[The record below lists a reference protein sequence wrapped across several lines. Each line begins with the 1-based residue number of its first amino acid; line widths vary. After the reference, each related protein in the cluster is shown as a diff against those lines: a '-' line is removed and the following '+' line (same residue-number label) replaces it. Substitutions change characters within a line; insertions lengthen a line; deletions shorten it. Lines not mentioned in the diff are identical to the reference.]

1 MSIAKILLKIAET
14 EPDEAKRIE
23 MEEEAVQLEI
33 ENVQLFEITCG
44 EDSPLTASA
53 LKGLGEALMQRHRFT
68 EAQENFARSYRLE
81 AQKDAFD
88 LITVME
94 VHNLLFGSHMA
105 AVRAGNELDR
115 AAFRE
120 YLPTIELV
128 LQRVRK
134 MPQDAN

>member
-53 LKGLGEALMQRHRFT
+53 LKGLGEALMRRDRYQ
-68 EAQENFARSYRLE
+68 EAQFTFARSYFFE
-81 AQKDAFD
+81 VQKDAFD
-88 LITVME
+88 LLSVME
-94 VHNLLFGSHMA
+94 VHNALFSS
-105 AVRAGNELDR
+105 
-115 AAFRE
+115 
-120 YLPTIELV
+120 
-128 LQRVRK
+128 
-134 MPQDAN
+134 